1 MKEQNFEDESS
12 WTTVFCCVPLS
23 ILVTTHATQG
33 LSRSLPFQAFFPYY
47 VARLVKGTSNIS
59 YLSLPF
65 LTRVEALLWTS
76 LAGKAGLN
84 QTFLWYWCCCR
95 EKKII
100 RADFQFFFAFFSL
113 EVFFYY
119 RAIQITRYS
128 FSLRGLT
135 KCHMNCFSFLNTDLK
150 VFLNLKMI
158 ERVRLGFRRHFLSNS
173 LA

>member
-113 EVFFYY
+113 EVFFLL
-119 RAIQITRYS
+119 QGHS
-128 FSLRGLT
+128 
-135 KCHMNCFSFLNTDLK
+135 NNTVLFKLARVDK
-150 VFLNLKMI
+150 V
-158 ERVRLGFRRHFLSNS
+158 SNE
-173 LA
+173 LF